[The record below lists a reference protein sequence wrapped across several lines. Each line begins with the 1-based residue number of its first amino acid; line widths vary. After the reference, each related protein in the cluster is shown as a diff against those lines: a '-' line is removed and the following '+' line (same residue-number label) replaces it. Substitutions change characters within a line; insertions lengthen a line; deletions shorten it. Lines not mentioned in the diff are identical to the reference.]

1 MAARKFLRKPA
12 SMGIE
17 PMDNEA
23 PEPRSLTAPGA
34 APVAPDDRARRRR
47 GPFVVDGEFRVLSPA
62 WGLWRR
68 FRDSWWALGPYLAYC
83 TALWGLAALVG
94 WLIDRGRA
102 G

>member
-1 MAARKFLRKPA
+1 MDKEGTGQQPAA
-12 SMGIE
+12 S
-17 PMDNEA
+17 
-23 PEPRSLTAPGA
+23 TAL
-34 APVAPDDRARRRR
+34 APVAQDSGARARRPR
-47 GPFVVDGEFRVLSPA
+47 VVDAEFRVLSPA

-94 WLIDRGRA
+94 WLVDRGRA